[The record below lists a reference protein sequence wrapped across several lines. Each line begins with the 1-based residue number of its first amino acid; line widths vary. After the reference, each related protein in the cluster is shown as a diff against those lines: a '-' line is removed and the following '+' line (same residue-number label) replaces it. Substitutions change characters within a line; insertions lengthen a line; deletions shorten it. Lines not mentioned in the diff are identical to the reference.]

1 MASAPWRARRGE
13 RTSARW
19 VPPLMVHG
27 GAWHYAPRCGESH
40 RKNGRGWLPAGF
52 CPLSLSALVEAVETA
67 FEEDEPD
74 GLGPSEVESPSVI
87 AIIEATMGE
96 THVVDEVSPA
106 EKPA

>member
-1 MASAPWRARRGE
+1 
-13 RTSARW
+13 
-19 VPPLMVHG
+19 MVHG
-27 GAWHYAPRCGESH
+27 GAWHYAPRVGESQ
-40 RKNGRGWLPAGF
+40 RKNVRGWLPAGF
-52 CPLSLSALVEAVETA
+52 CPLSLSAFVEAVETA

>member
-1 MASAPWRARRGE
+1 
-13 RTSARW
+13 
-19 VPPLMVHG
+19 MVHG
-27 GAWHYAPRCGESH
+27 GAWHYAPRVGESQ

-52 CPLSLSALVEAVETA
+52 CPLSLLAFVEAVETA

-87 AIIEATMGE
+87 AIIDESPSVIAIIDESPSVIAIIEATIGE

-106 EKPA
+106 DKPA